1 MQMKEVVII
10 TNKAEAD
17 NTLIT
22 LIKTLFPECKI
33 RVVIAD
39 EKGSG
44 HLNTSPSILQPV
56 LPVKED

>member
-1 MQMKEVVII
+1 MKEVVII
-10 TNKAEAD
+10 TNKPEAD

-33 RVVIAD
+33 CVVRAD

-56 LPVKED
+56 LPVKE